1 MSTRKQME
9 ETRTRDQGADHTAED
24 VRSGIED
31 PRAKLSP
38 TALRVLE
45 AARQV
50 IVEEGFEK
58 LTLSR
63 IGEVSGEKNVAAV
76 KYYFGSKS
84 GLISV
89 VLDTVLYD
97 SMSTLNAPSGD
108 EFGGRGL
115 TRLTVQTAVVNQPSD
130 ALTILFEMLPH
141 VLRDAELVGRLRA
154 YYEAFYQL
162 HLAQVRREAGVLE
175 AAPKGADERRPS
187 PQGLASLLSALG
199 DGLAIQAMVQPEHF
213 DFLETLRALDVL
225 LRHGL
230 PLVERDEAR

>member
-1 MSTRKQME
+1 MDETELRSTIR
-9 ETRTRDQGADHTAED
+9 
-24 VRSGIED
+24 D
-31 PRAKLSP
+31 PRASLSP

-45 AARQV
+45 AARRV

-84 GLISV
+84 GLVSA

-97 SMSTLNAPSGD
+97 AMSTLDAPPGH
-108 EFGGRGL
+108 EFGDTGL
-115 TRLTVQTAVVNQPSD
+115 TGLTVQTAIVNQPSD

-141 VLRDAELVGRLRA
+141 VLRDRELVGRLRA

-162 HLAQVRREAGVLE
+162 HLAQVRREAAVLE
-175 AAPKGADERRPS
+175 AAPRSTDERGPS
-187 PQGLASLLSALG
+187 PEGLASLLSALG
-199 DGLAIQAMVQPEHF
+199 DGLAIQAMVRPEHF
-213 DFLETLRALDVL
+213 DPLKTLGALDVL

-230 PLVERDEAR
+230 PLVERDETG

>member
-1 MSTRKQME
+1 MDETGLRSTIR
-9 ETRTRDQGADHTAED
+9 
-24 VRSGIED
+24 D
-31 PRAKLSP
+31 PRASLSP

-45 AARQV
+45 AARRV

-84 GLISV
+84 GLVSA

-97 SMSTLNAPSGD
+97 AMSALDAPPGD
-108 EFGGRGL
+108 ELCDSGL
-115 TRLTVQTAVVNQPSD
+115 TGLTVQTAIVNQPSD

-141 VLRDAELVGRLRA
+141 VLRDRELVGRLRA

-162 HLAQVRREAGVLE
+162 HLAQVRREAAVL
-175 AAPKGADERRPS
+175 GASSGSTDARGPS
-187 PQGLASLLSALG
+187 TEGLASLLSALG
-199 DGLAIQAMVQPEHF
+199 DGLAIQAMVRPEHF
-213 DFLETLRALDVL
+213 DLLETLGALDVL

-230 PLVERDEAR
+230 PLVERDETG